1 MFLGLMAAALVLPLT
16 VAAQMRDLV
25 QGGRSGSASG
35 NSADGNN
42 LGGGPAAPRATTGPE
57 PAAIVRQIF
66 ETYRADKIP
75 KPPWSPAMAAR
86 LRRADLGADPIL
98 SAQDFDIKSFN
109 VGQISRTS
117 DAAAVE
123 VRFVNLG
130 QSKHSVFDF
139 RIVDG
144 KWVIANY
151 RFLSANAPISD
162 LRRELK
168 LPPLK

>member
-1 MFLGLMAAALVLPLT
+1 MALQNDRRGFLTLLAAALT
-16 VAAQMRDLV
+16 AAWAGQ
-25 QGGRSGSASG
+25 
-35 NSADGNN
+35 
-42 LGGGPAAPRATTGPE
+42 PAKAQSPE

-66 ETYRADKIP
+66 EDYRADRIP
-75 KPPWSPAMAAR
+75 KPPWSPAVAAR

-98 SAQDFDIKSFN
+98 SAQDFEIKSFN
-109 VGQISRTS
+109 VREISRAG

-139 RIVDG
+139 RVVDG
-144 KWVIANY
+144 KWMIANY
-151 RFLSANAPISD
+151 RFLSGNAFTSD